1 MPRWGIIGVVAVCL
15 GLGGPVLAMPATVS
29 DSPSSISVTASLR
42 PVARNY
48 TPLPEMRW
56 NHRSEAEVWSRAALS
71 ALRSHASVLPDIV
84 PKDIGNW
91 CPSYT
96 HNDTSAREA
105 FWIGLLSTLAK
116 HESTYRPTAVGGG
129 GKWYGLLQ
137 ILPATARGYGC
148 AAQSRSA
155 LKNGAAN
162 LQCALRIM
170 AVTVPRDGVV
180 SYGMRGVAADWGP
193 FHSRT
198 KRTDMM
204 TWMRKQPYCAGLA
217 RSLRPVARPDPGLEP
232 ISGDPVIISTQ
243 GY

>member
-1 MPRWGIIGVVAVCL
+1 MSRWGIICVAVFVL
-15 GLGGPVLAMPATVS
+15 GLAGAVAASPATMVDTQS
-29 DSPSSISVTASLR
+29 TNALTVSLR

-48 TPLPEMRW
+48 IPLPEMRW
-56 NHRSEAEVWSRAALS
+56 SHRRESDRWSRAALT
-71 ALRSHASVLPDIV
+71 ALRSHASVLPRVV
-84 PKDIGNW
+84 PKDIGDW
-91 CPSYT
+91 CPAYVT
-96 HNDTSAREA
+96 NDTAAREA

-116 HESTYRPTAVGGG
+116 HESTFRPNAVGGG

-148 AAQSRSA
+148 KATSRED
-155 LKNGAAN
+155 LKSGAAN

-180 SYGMRGVAADWGP
+180 SHGMRGVAADWGP

-204 TWMRKQPYCAGLA
+204 WWTRAQPYCAGLS
-217 RSLRPVARPDPGLEP
+217 RSLRPVARPVRAPWEG
-232 ISGDPVIISTQ
+232 VVSTR
-243 GY
+243 GF